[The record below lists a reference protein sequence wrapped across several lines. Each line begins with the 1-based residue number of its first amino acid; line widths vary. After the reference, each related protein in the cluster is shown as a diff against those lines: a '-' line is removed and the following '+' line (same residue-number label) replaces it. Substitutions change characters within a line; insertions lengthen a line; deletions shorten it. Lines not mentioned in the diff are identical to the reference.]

1 MEIKERAMTDLRES
15 VARAVY
21 DATNTDRDWT
31 MAPLLF
37 SVADHILRAIADAG
51 PSEKMVEAA
60 ARVMRPQ
67 LWAEN
72 TMAKLRLV
80 NDDPNFGGPGRD
92 ILTACRDDARNEARS
107 AISAALKEMG

>member
-1 MEIKERAMTDLRES
+1 MTDLRES

-51 PSEKMVEAA
+51 PTDGMVEKA
-60 ARVMRPQ
+60 ARQ
-67 LWAEN
+67 LAQRHIEDSPLPLRDM
-72 TMAKLRLV
+72 TMGMWV
-80 NDDPNFGGPGRD
+80 DDHWQDFAV
-92 ILTACRDDARNEARS
+92 LARA
-107 AISAALKEMG
+107 AIAAALKEMGAG